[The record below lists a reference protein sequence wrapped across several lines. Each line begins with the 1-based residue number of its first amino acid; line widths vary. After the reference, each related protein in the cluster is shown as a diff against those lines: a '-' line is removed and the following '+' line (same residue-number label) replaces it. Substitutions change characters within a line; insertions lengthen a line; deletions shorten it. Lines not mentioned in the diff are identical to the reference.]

1 MNGTKH
7 NLAAIETLP
16 QSVGTGPSSLGA
28 FCRQRNAAE
37 LFAPKTRAVEYC
49 RRQWERIIASAAA
62 TGRAPQR
69 FFMSE
74 NANDLEKENSRCE
87 CSWNW

>member
-1 MNGTKH
+1 MERNTTSPLLKH
-7 NLAAIETLP
+7 SRRASARDHP
-16 QSVGTGPSSLGA
+16 RSVPSVGGVMPLNCLLPKRGLSSTAG
-28 FCRQRNAAE
+28 
-37 LFAPKTRAVEYC
+37 
-49 RRQWERIIASAAA
+49 RQWERIIASAAA